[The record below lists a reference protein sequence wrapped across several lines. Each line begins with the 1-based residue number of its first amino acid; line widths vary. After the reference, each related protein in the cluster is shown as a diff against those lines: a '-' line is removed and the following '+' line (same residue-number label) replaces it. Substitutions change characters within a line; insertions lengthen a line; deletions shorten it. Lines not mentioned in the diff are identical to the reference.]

1 MKKPVH
7 IGTFLHKVLFSCRE
21 EVQNGILDLWEKWET
36 IVGETIAGDTRPAA
50 FKEKTLIVHVSDSV
64 WIQQL
69 QYLEKDIIQ
78 SINNFFDKEM
88 VSDIKFKIGPV

>member
-78 SINNFFDKEM
+78 SINSFFNEEM
-88 VSDIKFKIGPV
+88 VNDIKFKIGPV